1 MRRCKVAVVDA
12 CGLPTLAVR
21 LRLSVALEMVDPAG
35 MLARS
40 NFITMALALFA
51 SGQVYRLSVASA
63 ALLVAL
69 MFGYESPL
77 VGYTADRSPRGVRGE
92 GGGGGG
98 APGAVYTTVR
108 WGRLL
113 A

>member
-1 MRRCKVAVVDA
+1 MRLKLVTGVQTCA
-12 CGLPTLAVR
+12 R
-21 LRLSVALEMVDPAG
+21 LIL
-35 MLARS
+35 RS

-69 MFGYESPL
+69 MFRYVSPL
-77 VGYTADRSPRGVRGE
+77 GGNTADRSPAGGGGG

-98 APGAVYTTVR
+98 APAAVYTTVR
-108 WGRLL
+108 WGRVL
-113 A
+113 ATGSSLQPPPSHRRVYR